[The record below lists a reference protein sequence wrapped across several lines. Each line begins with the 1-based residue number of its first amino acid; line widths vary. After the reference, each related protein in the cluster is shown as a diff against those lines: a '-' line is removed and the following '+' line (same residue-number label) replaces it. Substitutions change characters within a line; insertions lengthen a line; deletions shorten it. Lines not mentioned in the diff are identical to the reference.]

1 MAVRRS
7 AEQRLRDYAQAYR
20 RLAAQLAE
28 TGYLWPGSITE
39 QRLTCG
45 KPTCACHQDPARRH
59 GPYVYWSTKVKG
71 RTVNRLL
78 KSEEAALYTEWI
90 ENRRNL
96 EQVQRRMLE
105 LSRKVAPLLLR
116 QRRARARRR

>member
-1 MAVRRS
+1 MATRKT
-7 AEQRLRDYAQAYR
+7 AKQRLRDYAQAYR
-20 RLAAQLAE
+20 SLASQLAK

-59 GPYVYWSTKVKG
+59 GPYVYWSTKVQG

-78 KSEEAALYTEWI
+78 KPGEAELYTSWI
-90 ENRRNL
+90 ENRRKM
-96 EQVQRRMLE
+96 EKVQRKMLA

-116 QRRARARRR
+116 ELRSRT

>member
-1 MAVRRS
+1 VTARRS
-7 AEQRLRDYAQAYR
+7 AAQRLRDYAQAYR

-45 KPTCACHQDPARRH
+45 KPTCACHQDPPRRH
-59 GPYVYWSTKVKG
+59 GPYAYWSTKVKG

-78 KSEEAALYTEWI
+78 GSEEAGLYREWI

-96 EQVQRRMLE
+96 EQVQRRMLK
-105 LSRKVAPLLLR
+105 LSRRVAPLLLR
-116 QRRARARRR
+116 QRRARARRG

>member
-1 MAVRRS
+1 MATRQTL
-7 AEQRLRDYAQAYR
+7 EQRLRDYGRAYR
-20 RLAAQLAE
+20 QLAAQLAK

-45 KPTCACHQDPARRH
+45 QPRCACHRDPARRH
-59 GPYVYWSTKVKG
+59 GPYAYWSTKVKG

-78 KSEEAALYTEWI
+78 KPEETELYGSWI
-90 ENRRNL
+90 ENRRKIERL
-96 EQVQRRMLE
+96 QREMIK

-116 QRRARARRR
+116 QLRSRT

>member
-1 MAVRRS
+1 MVARRS

-28 TGYLWPGSITE
+28 TGYLWSGSISE

-78 KSEEAALYTEWI
+78 TPEEAGLYLEWI
-90 ENRRNL
+90 ENRHNL
-96 EQVQRRMLE
+96 EQVQRRMLK

-116 QRRARARRR
+116 QRRARARHR